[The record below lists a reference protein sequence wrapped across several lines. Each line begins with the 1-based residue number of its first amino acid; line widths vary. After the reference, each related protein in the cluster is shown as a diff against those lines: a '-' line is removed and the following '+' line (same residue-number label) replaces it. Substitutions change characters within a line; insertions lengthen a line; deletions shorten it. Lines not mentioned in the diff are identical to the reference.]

1 MAYDKNHFELIGRV
15 ADVKKFGEVTKVR
28 IAANLPSRDG
38 NGERTRRAY
47 FNNVTVFRP
56 ATRSYIDKYVA
67 VGDLVG
73 CAGHI
78 QEGSYEKEGETHYT
92 TDLVAGQ
99 VGIVAKTHRP
109 TAPARATNRLRTAAA
124 RPDQPPAALAP
135 SPVRGL
141 FLCPGMVSG
150 AREPHALECPLAIL
164 MPWPVGENAA
174 RAGGE
179 TADKRQSH

>member
-56 ATRSYIDKYVA
+56 ATHSYIDKYVA

-78 QEGSYEKEGETHYT
+78 QEGSYEKDGEKHYT

-99 VGIVAKTHRP
+99 FGIVAKKNDAD
-109 TAPARATNRLRTAAA
+109 APAN
-124 RPDQPPAALAP
+124 
-135 SPVRGL
+135 G
-141 FLCPGMVSG
+141 SG
-150 AREPHALECPLAIL
+150 ASSEPPPDSGSPA
-164 MPWPVGENAA
+164 
-174 RAGGE
+174 
-179 TADKRQSH
+179 